1 MPWIDREK
9 CVGFGICVKKCPVNT
24 INMDQ
29 KKAVINME
37 GYIHCGICHNIC
49 PWEAVRHDGEK
60 ISEYVRSNVEETT
73 NFMKACAD
81 LIGDQKEKNR
91 CLNRMIKHWNKE
103 KLVAEKTL
111 SELEKLKI
119 EQ

>member
-1 MPWIDREK
+1 VQE
-9 CVGFGICVKKCPVNT
+9 T
-24 INMDQ
+24 IN
-29 KKAVINME
+29 
-37 GYIHCGICHNIC
+37 
-49 PWEAVRHDGEK
+49 
-60 ISEYVRSNVEETT
+60 
-73 NFMKACAD
+73 FMNACAK
-81 LIGDQKEKNR
+81 LIGDQKEKTK